1 MWGWE
6 QTLRVYQIDTSEE
19 HGEIL
24 TRRWV
29 VEIILDLAGFTAD
42 RDLGGFVAVETFCG
56 AGAFSCRW
64 SSASSRRCQRHD
76 RPLTDIRTAPRAFDL
91 LPANAELAQKAVAKA
106 LVDAGLADLDARSI
120 AADCIRCD
128 DFLLSSHDFLL
139 SSHDFLLSSHDF
151 LLSSHDFLLSSHD
164 IRADFVLGNPPYIG
178 LEDVPAA
185 RSAAYRRACPTMR
198 GRSDIF
204 VGFIET
210 GLRLL
215 GPNAGGLL
223 LSDVAELSWRPI
235 A

>member
-1 MWGWE
+1 MGLGADAE
-6 QTLRVYQIDTSEE
+6 GVPDDTSEE

-139 SSHDFLLSSHDF
+139 SSHDFLLSSHD
-151 LLSSHDFLLSSHD
+151 

>member
-29 VEIILDLAGFTAD
+29 VEVILDLAGFTAD

-139 SSHDFLLSSHDF
+139 SSHD
-151 LLSSHDFLLSSHD
+151 